1 LALKGIQL
9 KDACR
14 YFRLPI
20 IPRGLAMKRPKKVA
34 KHPKR
39 PSAKRKSA
47 KQSKKAAKK
56 SPVKEPVAKKTAR
69 KKAVP
74 KRPPVKPKAAKPEAA
89 KSKKVTTGATK
100 KMAMPAS
107 LRTAAMPGAPDAA
120 VIAKVDPLKLA
131 SWAHEAALIMA
142 AEFPTI
148 DFTSGRRDMAAQARA
163 MAGNVAASRSY
174 IEDTY
179 ADTAES
185 RSLQKWVDDHPGA
198 TTAGAITEGLK
209 SVMKDWTDDQ
219 LAKISRHIAGLAFDV
234 QPIGE
239 PGASAV
245 KNRMKTLPH
254 LQKPP
259 IFDEGGLV
267 RWHAQFKSKIEDPGD
282 S

>member
-1 LALKGIQL
+1 
-9 KDACR
+9 
-14 YFRLPI
+14 
-20 IPRGLAMKRPKKVA
+20 MKRPKKIA

-47 KQSKKAAKK
+47 KQPKKAAKK
-56 SPVKEPVAKKTAR
+56 VPVKKPVAKKTAR

-74 KRPPVKPKAAKPEAA
+74 KRPGTKPEVAKPKAAKP
-89 KSKKVTTGATK
+89 KKATTGATK

-107 LRTAAMPGAPDAA
+107 LRMAAMPGAPDAA
-120 VIAKVDPLKLA
+120 SVAKVGRLKLA

-148 DFTSGRRDMAAQARA
+148 DFTSGRRDMAGQARA
-163 MAGNVAASRSY
+163 MAGNVVSSRSY

-185 RSLQKWVDDHPGA
+185 RSLQKWVDDHPDA
-198 TTAGAITEGLK
+198 TTAGAITEGFK
-209 SVMKDWTDDQ
+209 SVMEDWTDDQ

-234 QPIGE
+234 QPVGE
-239 PGASAV
+239 PGATAV
-245 KNRMKTLPH
+245 KDRMKTLPH

-259 IFDEGGLV
+259 IFNEGGLV

-282 S
+282 N